1 MQLMAG
7 LASYLLARKSL
18 APIAS
23 MTAQAE
29 RISAENLDERLQ
41 VKNNGDELGKMARV
55 FNELLARIESSFE
68 GMRQFTA
75 DASHELRTPL
85 AIIRREADV
94 ALSQDRGPG
103 EYRES
108 LEIIQAEARH
118 LSQIVEDILVLT
130 QNDSGK

>member
-29 RISAENLDERLQ
+29 RISAENLDQRLQ
-41 VKNNGDELGKMARV
+41 EKNNGDELGKMARV

-75 DASHELRTPL
+75 GASHELRTPL
-85 AIIRREADV
+85 AIIRGEAGV
-94 ALSQDRGPG
+94 ALSQGGGPG
-103 EYRES
+103 ESR
-108 LEIIQAEARH
+108 
-118 LSQIVEDILVLT
+118 
-130 QNDSGK
+130 GKAGIMRDCA